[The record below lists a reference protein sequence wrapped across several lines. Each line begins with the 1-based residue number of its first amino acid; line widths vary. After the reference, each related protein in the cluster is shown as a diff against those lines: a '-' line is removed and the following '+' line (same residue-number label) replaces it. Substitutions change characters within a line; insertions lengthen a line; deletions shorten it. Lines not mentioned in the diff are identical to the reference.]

1 MGRSRAWPCP
11 SPCLP
16 VPPGGLSA
24 PQALLRLWSPGL
36 TQVWS
41 EQLSP
46 GPSLCREPSLWAL
59 GTGRSF
65 RPRSPTHCPSAAAAW
80 PCCSASWVSLGPR
93 EAPQP
98 PAQCPVR
105 PPGQWAD
112 AEAALRARSLSP
124 SPPQASRTCCPYS
137 ARRSRSTRCS
147 SYRGATNGSR
157 TLAGDSWR
165 CCSRSDTGACLSA
178 ARGPS
183 ARPSPRGAAAL
194 SPGLLQ
200 LHLRAHPA
208 GTAPGGAQHAH
219 TLHHRSQRRLP
230 GRGPGAGEACS
241 GPALLLRAGPT
252 PGPAEWPVVP
262 DLSLPLLHSW
272 T

>member
-1 MGRSRAWPCP
+1 M
-11 SPCLP
+11 
-16 VPPGGLSA
+16 
-24 PQALLRLWSPGL
+24 ALKTKS
-36 TQVWS
+36 
-41 EQLSP
+41 
-46 GPSLCREPSLWAL
+46 
-59 GTGRSF
+59 TGIDKITKAIN
-65 RPRSPTHCPSAAAAW
+65 THCITYSENRVNHKEKS
-80 PCCSASWVSLGPR
+80 CSWEIRICL
-93 EAPQP
+93 
-98 PAQCPVR
+98 
-105 PPGQWAD
+105 
-112 AEAALRARSLSP
+112 LKFIRS
-124 SPPQASRTCCPYS
+124 
-137 ARRSRSTRCS
+137 
-147 SYRGATNGSR
+147 TNGSR
-157 TLAGDSWR
+157 TPAGDSWR